1 MRGDHVRHR
10 RGALAA
16 PRRCH
21 HFDTTI
27 EGGEA
32 ATVIRR
38 RTDMTASIH
47 ATTLGRAIAEIAEGD
62 LAERIRIETA
72 ARIVATARRAAV
84 QAPLSAA
91 LQSDPAVQAVT
102 EIARH
107 WDAGAVTALEYA
119 ETLPAAALERLLRA
133 APRWAAA
140 FAPRTDRLAA

>member
-21 HFDTTI
+21 HFDRTF

-38 RTDMTASIH
+38 TTSMTAPIH
-47 ATTLGRAIAEIAEGD
+47 TTTLARAIAEIAEGD

-72 ARIVATARRAAV
+72 ARIVATARRAAL

-91 LQSDPAVQAVT
+91 TMVDPAVQAVT